1 MRDGTAIVK
10 IKIAKVEGANSIS
23 FLSKSFRPG
32 DALAVHKYLNE
43 DEQIFMHRGSG
54 LFMLGDKQYE
64 IKEGAVALVPKGVWH
79 GLRNTGNENI
89 EMGFGYTPSGFEDFS
104 EKPEHLWDNLLLKK
118 HLKKE
123 EQ

>member
-10 IKIAKVEGANSIS
+10 IKIAKVQGANSIS

-64 IKEGAVALVPKGVWH
+64 IKEGAVALVSKRRLAWVTKY
-79 GLRNTGNENI
+79 RKRE
-89 EMGFGYTPSGFEDFS
+89 Y
-104 EKPEHLWDNLLLKK
+104 
-118 HLKKE
+118 
-123 EQ
+123 